1 MTEEWKAL
9 TDIDKGDYVA
19 ASNREKQR
27 YEG

>member
-9 TDIDKGDYVA
+9 TDNDKGDYVA